1 MRHNDSVADT
11 FSMFDIDMFTTLFQ
25 HSPVGISVI
34 TMDGRFVHA
43 NPALCELYGYSHDEL
58 CQLNIEDL
66 VLAPDENRKL
76 LQEAVD
82 GHRDGFELEKLFR
95 HRSGDVRPIR
105 VRTQIVRSAAGV
117 ALYSVAHVEDRR
129 AELLRMQDLERLAST
144 DPATGIANQRGLEQ
158 FLARSPGPHRV
169 AVFEISNYRMV
180 ASGVADTSSQTA
192 LAVEVIRRLAAAS
205 TCPVTAFAPLVARL
219 NHSSFMIGFDLTWEE
234 ADAEAAVERSRLELS
249 NVFLIGD
256 TPATVQFAIGIASST
271 ADDVEATIL
280 NAATAAEV
288 SRQSLDGSIVV
299 YGDSVT
305 RPTSDRRRR
314 ATELVNAIEAG
325 VLRTAIQPIVDIR
338 THAVIGA
345 EALARWTHPTDGD
358 VSPMVFIP
366 IAEESNALYAL
377 TRLVLGDALRFI
389 KTAPAPQTRISVN
402 VTSSLIESPTFAD
415 DVLEMLEMFGLD
427 ASVLCLELTESMIV
441 RALPLA
447 ERQVGRLADHGVRWS
462 LDDFGTGYSSL
473 SRLVELPFTEIKI
486 DRQFVAG
493 ALMNRRYRAVVEG
506 AVGLG
511 RSMDLDVVAEGVE
524 TLDQARL
531 MRELGVHHAQGFLFG
546 RPQLH
551 ARD

>member
-1 MRHNDSVADT
+1 MLDVDLLS
-11 FSMFDIDMFTTLFQ
+11 TLYRN
-25 HSPVGISVI
+25 SPIGISVI

-43 NPALCELYGYSHDEL
+43 NAALCEMYGYSFDEL
-58 CQLNIEDL
+58 LDMTVYDL
-66 VLAPDENRKL
+66 VLAPDENRRKL
-76 LQEAVD
+76 QSAVD
-82 GHRDGFELEKLFR
+82 GEIDGFELEKLFR
-95 HRSGDVRPIR
+95 HRNGQPLPIR
-105 VRTQIVRSAAGV
+105 VRTQIIRDPDGV
-117 ALYSVAHVEDRR
+117 ALYSIAHIEDRR
-129 AELLRMQDLERLAST
+129 EELQRLQDLERLAST

-158 FLARSPGPHRV
+158 FFVRNPGPHHV
-169 AVFEISNYRMV
+169 AVFEVANYRSV
-180 ASGVADTSSQTA
+180 ASTATATASQTE
-192 LAVEVIRRLAAAS
+192 LAFEVIRRLS
-205 TCPVTAFAPLVARL
+205 CSSPCPNSAYSPLVARL
-219 NHSSFMIGFDLTWEE
+219 NHSSFMVGFDLTW
-234 ADAEAAVERSRLELS
+234 ASSDVHAAVNRCRTELARP
-249 NVFLIGD
+249 FLIGEQ
-256 TPATVQFAIGIASST
+256 PADVRFAIGVASST
-271 ADDVEATIL
+271 DESAMATIL
-280 NAATAAEV
+280 DAATAAEL

-299 YGDSVT
+299 SGHASQQPVIE
-305 RPTSDRRRR
+305 RSRR
-314 ATELVNAIEAG
+314 ATELVSAIAAG
-325 VLRTAIQPIVDIR
+325 SLRTAIQPIVDIR

-366 IAEESNALYAL
+366 IAEESNALHAL
-377 TRLVLGDALRFI
+377 TRLVMGDALRFI

-402 VTSSLIESPTFAD
+402 VTSSLIESPSFAD
-415 DVLEMLEMFGLD
+415 DVLELLELHGLD

-486 DRQFVAG
+486 DRRFVAG
-493 ALMNRRYRAVVEG
+493 ALDDRRCRAVVEG

-551 ARD
+551 VRH

>member
-1 MRHNDSVADT
+1 MIGVADT
-11 FSMFDIDMFTTLFQ
+11 FSMLDIDLFTTLFQ

-34 TMDGRFVHA
+34 TMDGRIVQA
-43 NPALCELYGYSHDEL
+43 NPTLCAMLGYSAEEL
-58 CQLNIEDL
+58 CQLTIDDLDVAPSSSQGFLREAADDRNDGDEIEKL
-66 VLAPDENRKL
+66 VRL
-76 LQEAVD
+76 
-82 GHRDGFELEKLFR
+82 RDG
-95 HRSGDVRPIR
+95 GTCPIR
-105 VRTQIVRSAAGV
+105 LRRQILRNAAGE
-117 ALYSVAHVEDRR
+117 AMYSLAHVEDRR

-158 FLARSPGPHRV
+158 FLARTPGPHRV
-169 AVFEISNYRMV
+169 AVFEIANYRVV
-180 ASGVADTSSQTA
+180 AAGATDTSSQTA
-192 LAVEVIRRLAAAS
+192 LAFEVIRRLAASSA
-205 TCPVTAFAPLVARL
+205 CPVTAFAPLVARL
-219 NHSSFMIGFDLTWEE
+219 NHSSFMIGFDLTWSE
-234 ADAEAAVERSRLELS
+234 AHAEAAIERSRAELS
-249 NVFLIGD
+249 QAFLIGD
-256 TPATVQFAIGIASST
+256 TPTTVQFAIGFASSSG
-271 ADDVEATIL
+271 DNVEATIL
-280 NAATAAEV
+280 NAATAAEI

-299 YGDSVT
+299 YGDTVT
-305 RPTSDRRRR
+305 RPANDRRRR
-314 ATELVNAIEAG
+314 ATELASAIEAG
-325 VLRTAIQPIVDIR
+325 ALRTAIQPIVDIR

-377 TRLVLGDALRFI
+377 TRLVMGDALRFI

-447 ERQVGRLADHGVRWS
+447 ERQVGRLAEHGVRWS

-486 DRQFVAG
+486 DRHFVAG
-493 ALMNRRYRAVVEG
+493 ALTDRRYRAVVEG

-551 ARD
+551 VRD

>member
-1 MRHNDSVADT
+1 MTVVAET
-11 FSMFDIDMFTTLFQ
+11 FSMLDIDLVSALFD

-43 NPALCELYGYSHDEL
+43 NPALCDLYGYTLDEM
-58 CQLNIEDL
+58 CQMNIEDL
-66 VLAPDENRKL
+66 LITPDANRQL

-82 GHRDGFELEKLFR
+82 GLIDGYELEKLCL
-95 HRSGDVRPIR
+95 HRSGDHRPIR
-105 VRTQIVRSAAGV
+105 VRTQIVRNAAGE

-158 FLARSPGPHRV
+158 FLARTPGLHRV
-169 AVFEISNYRMV
+169 AVFEIANYRVV
-180 ASGVADTSSQTA
+180 AAGATDTSSQTA
-192 LAVEVIRRLAAAS
+192 LAFEVIRRLAASSA
-205 TCPVTAFAPLVARL
+205 CPVTAFAPLVARL
-219 NHSSFMIGFDLTWEE
+219 NHSSFMIGFDLTWSE
-234 ADAEAAVERSRLELS
+234 AHAEAAIERSRAELS
-249 NVFLIGD
+249 QAFLIGD
-256 TPATVQFAIGIASST
+256 TPTMVQFAIGFASST
-271 ADDVEATIL
+271 TDDVEATIL
-280 NAATAAEV
+280 NAATAAEI
-288 SRQSLDGSIVV
+288 SRQSLDGSVVV
-299 YGDSVT
+299 YSDTVT
-305 RPTSDRRRR
+305 RPTTDRRRR
-314 ATELVNAIEAG
+314 ATELVSAIEAG
-325 VLRTAIQPIVDIR
+325 ALRTAIQPIVDIR

-377 TRLVLGDALRFI
+377 TRLVMGDALRFI

-447 ERQVGRLADHGVRWS
+447 ERQVGRLAEHGVRWS

-493 ALMNRRYRAVVEG
+493 ALTDRRYRAVVEG

-551 ARD
+551 VRD